1 MKKVLL
7 TGANGMLG
15 TTLSEQLEQNG
26 FSVIK
31 TDVNEMDITNE
42 ENIKDVLNKS
52 NPDVLINCAA
62 FTNVD
67 AAETQKELAYN
78 INALA
83 VKYLAKYTNEHNI
96 MFLHISTDYVFGDN
110 KREGYLEDDEPGENQ
125 LNYYGKTKREGEK
138 LAIEYNP
145 NSYIIRTS
153 WTFGPNGKNFINT
166 MLNLSTTKEE
176 LTIVDDEV
184 GVPTYTKDLA
194 IQLIYIINNR
204 NNLKPGYYHGV
215 NEGSC
220 SRYKE
225 AELIFELAKK
235 DIKLHKTTLEKYGRA
250 VKTANYSVLLNTKL
264 PKLQDWDKAIEE
276 YINSLI

>member
-204 NNLKPGYYHGV
+204 NNLNPGYYHGV

-220 SRYKE
+220 SRYQE
-225 AELIFELAKK
+225 AKKIFELARK

>member
-31 TDVNEMDITNE
+31 TDVNEMDIANE

-110 KREGYLEDDEPGENQ
+110 KREGYLEDDEPRENQ

-204 NNLKPGYYHGV
+204 NNLNPGYYHGV

-220 SRYKE
+220 SRYQE
-225 AELIFELAKK
+225 AKKIFELARK

-264 PKLQDWDKAIEE
+264 PKLQNWDKAIEE

>member
-31 TDVNEMDITNE
+31 TDVNEMDIANE

-204 NNLKPGYYHGV
+204 NNLNPGYYHGV

-220 SRYKE
+220 SRYQE
-225 AELIFELAKK
+225 AKKIFELARK

-264 PKLQDWDKAIEE
+264 PKLQNWDKAIEE

>member
-15 TTLSEQLEQNG
+15 TTLSELLEQNG

-42 ENIKDVLNKS
+42 ENIIDVLDKT

-67 AAETQKELAYN
+67 AAETQKELAYS

-83 VKYLAKYTNEHNI
+83 VKHLAKYTNEHNI

-110 KREGYLEDDEPGENQ
+110 KEEGYTEEDEPGENQ

-166 MLNLSTTKEE
+166 MLNLSTTKDE

-184 GVPTYTKDLA
+184 GVPTYTKDLSM
-194 IQLIYIINNR
+194 QLIYIIKNK
-204 NNLKPGYYHGV
+204 LKPGYYHGV

-220 SRYKE
+220 SRYEE
-225 AELIFELAKK
+225 AKRIFELAKK
-235 DIKLHKTTLEKYGRA
+235 DIKLHKTTLEEYGRA

-264 PKLQDWDKAIEE
+264 PKLQNWDKAIEE
-276 YINSLI
+276 YINSLV